1 MSKTSINISSQNL
14 TLAAAQN
21 SVENNPNG
29 YFQVVSFY
37 LAREEGDST
46 CANSTG
52 FVVEFDENLKVV
64 GYDENSVFQTVVRDS
79 TGRRITSRG
88 RGVINQQV
96 MGDNKV
102 FVATASPEEYDSDG
116 YLFFARVQFPTEVSL
131 GDRFTVSIDTHAEF
145 ICENS
150 LEDEAQREADTD
162 FALNH
167 IIPGT
172 FTIV

>member
-52 FVVEFDENLKVV
+52 FVVEFDEDLKVL
-64 GYDENSVFQTVVRDS
+64 GYDENGVFQSVVRDS
-79 TGRRITSRG
+79 TGRRITNRG
-88 RGVINQQV
+88 RGMISQQT
-96 MGDNKV
+96 MGGNKV
-102 FVATASPEEYDSDG
+102 FVATSSAEEYDSDG
-116 YLFFARVQFPTEVSL
+116 YIFFACVQFPVGVSV
-131 GDRFTVSIDTHAEF
+131 GDTFTISIDTHAEF

-150 LEDEAQREADTD
+150 LEDEDQRASDTD

>member
-21 SVENNPNG
+21 SVENNQNG

-37 LAREEGDST
+37 LAREGGDST

-52 FVVEFDENLKVV
+52 FVVEFDEDLKVV
-64 GYDENSVFQTVVRDS
+64 GYDENSVFQTIVRDS

-88 RGVINQQV
+88 RGMIDQQV

-102 FVATASPEEYDSDG
+102 FVATASSEEYDSDG
-116 YLFFARVQFPTEVSL
+116 YLFFARVQFPVGVAV
-131 GDRFTVSIDTHAEF
+131 GDTFTVSIDTDAQF

-150 LEDEAQREADTD
+150 FENEAQREVDTA
-162 FALNH
+162 FAKNH